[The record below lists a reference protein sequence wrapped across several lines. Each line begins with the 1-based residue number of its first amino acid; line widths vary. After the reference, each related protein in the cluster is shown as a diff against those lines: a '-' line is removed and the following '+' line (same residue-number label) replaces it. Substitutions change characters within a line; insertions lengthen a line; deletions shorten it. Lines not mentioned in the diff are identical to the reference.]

1 MNVSYGTEPKKGV
14 TLDAI
19 ASLFNVRIDRH
30 RSFHQESTWHL
41 AGNRRNHQISAKVKK
56 DRLTVMHKSQTV

>member
-41 AGNRRNHQISAKVKK
+41 ASNCRNHQISAIVKEEPP
-56 DRLTVMHKSQTV
+56 DSLP